1 MATKDTAV
9 SYHDI
14 ESKTIAKRA
23 LGLILLLALL
33 LLWLSPAERTLGNGI
48 KAVYVHVSL
57 TWAGLAGF
65 VAAALLGLAQLVARR
80 PRWDSWRV
88 TVGWVAFGFY
98 LAGVAASAL
107 ASQVNWGAVFWQEPR
122 MVTSLNVLAAAL
134 IVQMGN
140 FFFPWW
146 WLRAA
151 LSLLLPGFVLWVN
164 FTTPLVLHP
173 RDPIGSSEATG
184 IQLTFLAMFVL
195 MALAEGVL
203 VWLIRPQMPAE
214 S

>member
-1 MATKDTAV
+1 MATKETAV
-9 SYHDI
+9 SRNEINY
-14 ESKTIAKRA
+14 TTLAKSA
-23 LGLILLLALL
+23 LGVIFLLALL
-33 LLWLSPAERTLGNGI
+33 IVWLGPAERTLGNGI

-65 VAAALLGLAQLVARR
+65 VAAALLGLVQLFTRR
-80 PRWDSWRV
+80 PRLDSWRV

-98 LAGVAASAL
+98 LAGVGMSAL

-146 WLRAA
+146 WLRAV
-151 LSLLLPGFVLWVN
+151 LSVLLPGFVFWAN

-173 RDPIGSSEATG
+173 GDPIGSSEATG

-203 VWLIRPQMPAE
+203 VWLVRPQMPARG
-214 S
+214 